1 MKMSGSSVRRMI
13 ALTLVVTS
21 LLVGVS
27 CSSSG
32 NSSGTGT
39 TLDESQPV
47 SGGKIVFGLTAET
60 NGWNPTKDQWTV
72 DGHLVASS
80 FYESLTAVGPD
91 DDIVPELAESLDHND
106 DFTQWTIHLRD
117 GVMFHDGTP
126 CDAAAVKAN
135 LDASRNGIGAL
146 ALKIIDS
153 IDASD
158 PSKVV
163 VNLNSPWSAFPGA
176 LTGAPGYM
184 ASPQSLAD
192 DTASSHPVGTGP
204 FVFSQWTPD
213 RSLKVTKNPNYWQKG
228 LPYLDELEYQTMID
242 NTTRGAALESG
253 SVDMMLTVSADDA
266 VKYRSLSGYNTITDD
281 TAEENHVSLNF
292 AKPPFDNALARQA
305 IIHATDQ
312 DAIVQAIGPGVITPA
327 DGPFGPGEPWY
338 TPDSHYAGYDPDA
351 AASEVTEYEQQTGE
365 SLRFTL
371 MTFPDDTSVR
381 QAQLLQ
387 EMWTKAGAQ
396 VRLESLE
403 QSAFISRIVV
413 GDFDAA
419 MSSNFG
425 YGDPDFNW
433 IFWHSALMAPLG
445 QISLNFL
452 HNANPQTDAALDAA
466 RRTDD
471 VQARATQY
479 QKVTQLLNDDFSYVW
494 LYRTPYTI
502 VAHDYVGGMSAVG
515 DAGFARADAKP
526 WVARLWV
533 EPQAQ
538 R

>member
-1 MKMSGSSVRRMI
+1 MSRSDVRRMFAP
-13 ALTLVVTS
+13 ALVAA
-21 LLVGVS
+21 LLLAGVS
-27 CSSSG
+27 CSSSS
-32 NSSGTGT
+32 NESASSDTPV
-39 TLDESQPV
+39 DQAEPV
-47 SGGKIVFGLTAET
+47 SGGKLVFGLTAET
-60 NGWNPTKDQWTV
+60 NGWNPTTDQWTV

-80 FYESLTAVGPD
+80 FYDALTAVGPNYT
-91 DDIVPELAESLDHND
+91 IVPELAEVVSPND
-106 DFTQWTIHLRD
+106 DFTEWTIKMRE
-117 GVMFHDGTP
+117 GVTFHDGTP
-126 CDAAAVKAN
+126 CDGAAVKAN

-146 ALKIIDS
+146 ALKIIES
-153 IDASD
+153 TEVTD
-158 PSKVV
+158 PLTVV
-163 VNLNSPWSAFPGA
+163 VKMAAPWSGFPGS

-192 DTASSHPVGTGP
+192 DTASAHPVGTGP
-204 FVFSQWTPD
+204 FVFNQWTPD
-213 RSLKVTKNPNYWQKG
+213 RSLTATKNPNYWQKG
-228 LPYLDELEYQTMID
+228 LPYLDQIEYQTMID

-253 SVDMMLTVSADDA
+253 SIDMMLTVSAEDA
-266 VKYRSLSGYNTITDD
+266 VKYRRLDGYTTITDD

-292 AKPPFDNALARQA
+292 AKPPFNNELARRA

-312 DAIVQAIGPGVITPA
+312 EAIVQAIGPDVISA
-327 DGPFGPGEPWY
+327 VEGPFAPDEPWY
-338 TPDSHYAGYDPDA
+338 TEDSHYAGFDLEA
-351 AASEVTEYEQQTGE
+351 AQGEVTQYEQQTGQPL
-365 SLRFTL
+365 SVSL
-371 MTFPDDTSVR
+371 MTFPDDVSVR

-387 EMWTKAGAQ
+387 EMWSRAGAD

-403 QSAFISRIVV
+403 QSAFISKIVV

-425 YGDPDFNW
+425 YGDPDFNR

-466 RRTDD
+466 NATD
-471 VQARATQY
+471 VVEERSAQF

-502 VAHDYVGGMSAVG
+502 VARDDVGGMNVVG
-515 DAGFARADAKP
+515 DAGFARADNKP

-533 EPQAQ
+533 DQQAQ
-538 R
+538 S